1 MRQGNSLDF
10 HYLLW
15 DFLVTGVDPKEME
28 TLRLTDAEQHNPDS
42 QGKKAGNKEEDNNK
56 VDDVI
61 QSDEEDEPVP
71 LSELKKMKN
80 MQATCCTIF

>member
-15 DFLVTGVDPKEME
+15 DFLVTGVDQKEME
-28 TLRLTDAEQHNPDS
+28 ILKLTDAEQYNPQSNKNAKQKTDN
-42 QGKKAGNKEEDNNK
+42 NKEEIEN
-56 VDDVI
+56 
-61 QSDEEDEPVP
+61 QSDDEDEQVP

-80 MQATCCTIF
+80 MQATCCILF